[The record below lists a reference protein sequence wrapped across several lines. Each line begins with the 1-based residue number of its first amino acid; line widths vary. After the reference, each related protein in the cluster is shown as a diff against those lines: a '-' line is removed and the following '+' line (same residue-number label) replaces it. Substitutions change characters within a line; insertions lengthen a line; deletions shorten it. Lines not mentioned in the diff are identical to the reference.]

1 MNPQT
6 FKTTLQTI
14 WAQLSDEDKAM
25 MRPYVDGTCSLAN
38 GEMPA
43 LPSSMGGGCGC
54 GGKCGGGC
62 SGGSCSIGGGNIP
75 GIPTP
80 MNGLP
85 GIPGGNGRN
94 YPACYTACKQV
105 NPCLE
110 PYLQNQALQIDS
122 WSLLE
127 LYKNEAQIV
136 HNNVS
141 VGATPFQTD
150 TPLAA
155 GQTILYTQEVG
166 QQLAYIP
173 GALKVK
179 ATFSDGND
187 YQALLSLTLYAGPR
201 GLTGLTSVNG
211 LIRIGRPYTFEDFV
225 CGTACYLA
233 PWPELFNCANQVI
246 PGERAVYVVV
256 EAGALPDNVTVSS
269 LSIVTIKADT
279 PQYVNCCKTL
289 AR

>member
-1 MNPQT
+1 MKMNPQT

-14 WAQLSDEDKAM
+14 WAQLSAEDQAA
-25 MRPYVDGTCSLAN
+25 MRPYVDGTCSIAS
-38 GEMPA
+38 GDMPA
-43 LPSSMGGGCGC
+43 LASGGCGC

-62 SGGSCSIGGGNIP
+62 GGGSCSMGSGNVP
-75 GIPTP
+75 GIPIP
-80 MNGLP
+80 SSLP
-85 GIPGGNGRN
+85 GIPGAGAN
-94 YPACYTACKQV
+94 YPACYTACRQI
-105 NPCLE
+105 NPCLG
-110 PYLQNQALQIDS
+110 PYLANQALQIDS

-127 LYKNEAQIV
+127 LYKNEAEIV
-136 HNNVS
+136 HNDVS
-141 VGATPFQTD
+141 VGAAPYQSD

-155 GQTILYTQEVG
+155 GQSILYAQEVG

-187 YQALLSLTLYAGPR
+187 YQALLSLTLYSGPR

-225 CGTACYLA
+225 CGTSCYLA
-233 PWPELFNCANQVI
+233 PWPKLFNCANQVI
-246 PGERAVYVVV
+246 PGERSVYVLVQ
-256 EAGALPDNVTVSS
+256 AGALPDNVTVTS

-289 AR
+289 AA